1 MLAQWGHHFTFCPGI
16 FTSHCPRGLE
26 VDQGRWAG
34 CQVDQVCWTLSLFSV
49 PSSQGLDAV
58 FLPPGTWRAGAALP
72 LLGFS
77 FSIGQCCWVSGV
89 SAFYV
94 GTLALSF
101 KAFSLVLF
109 PTLSSLLPSVPHCKH
124 NLLLPM
130 KTLILV
136 SPIFL
141 SSLSR

>member
-1 MLAQWGHHFTFCPGI
+1 MGVSLHFLSWNFYEPLPTW
-16 FTSHCPRGLE
+16 TL
-26 VDQGRWAG
+26 GRSG
-34 CQVDQVCWTLSLFSV
+34 KMGRLSVDQVCWTLSLFSV
-49 PSSQGLDAV
+49 SSSQGLDAV
-58 FLPPGTWRAGAALP
+58 FLPPGTQRAGAAL
-72 LLGFS
+72 LLPGFS

-94 GTLALSF
+94 GTMALSF

-109 PTLSSLLPSVPHCKH
+109 PTSSSLLPSVTHCKH
-124 NLLLPM
+124 SLHLPT
-130 KTLILV
+130 KTPILV